1 MKNIFKKNHIIIT
14 ALMIMIVIA
23 GYLSFTRDDTTD
35 DLSVAGTDGIVNDDL
50 AMADDD
56 LDIAADTEDL
66 SADNALDEDASLVE
80 TDEDAALAETDGDTT
95 EVADTEDTADVAD
108 ISDEDIL
115 AQDDPQDVADNG
127 ELDLE
132 DGVPGEAVLA
142 STVLDSGFFISS
154 KVEREQLRSENKAI
168 YMELIQS
175 PDISEESKQK
185 AIDGM
190 LQLTLNKDK
199 EYAAEKL
206 LEAKGLGE
214 SVVTILNDKVSVVI
228 DSAQPLTDQELAIIE
243 DVVKSET
250 EVSVDKIKIT
260 TVVIDD

>member
-23 GYLSFTRDDTTD
+23 GYLSFTRDDTAD

-56 LDIAADTEDL
+56 LNIAADTEDL
-66 SADNALDEDASLVE
+66 SADNSLDEDASLVE
-80 TDEDAALAETDGDTT
+80 TDDASLAETDGNTT
-95 EVADTEDTADVAD
+95 EVADTEDAADVAD

-115 AQDDPQDVADNG
+115 AQDDPQEVADNG
-127 ELDLE
+127 EINLE

-199 EYAAEKL
+199 EFAAENL
-206 LEAKGLGE
+206 LMAKGMGE

-228 DSAQPLTDQELAIIE
+228 NSAQPLTDQELAIIE
-243 DVVKSET
+243 DVVKNET

-260 TVVIDD
+260 TVVINE

>member
-23 GYLSFTRDDTTD
+23 GYLSFTREDTTD

-56 LDIAADTEDL
+56 LDIAANTEDL
-66 SADNALDEDASLVE
+66 SADALDEDASLVG
-80 TDEDAALAETDGDTT
+80 TDEDAALAETDGDKSV
-95 EVADTEDTADVAD
+95 VADTEDAADVAD

-199 EYAAEKL
+199 EFAAENL
-206 LEAKGLGE
+206 LMAKGMGE

-228 DSAQPLTDQELAIIE
+228 NSAQPLTDQELAIIE

-250 EVSVDKIKIT
+250 EVAVDKIKIT
-260 TVVIDD
+260 TVVIND